1 MMARSRSL
9 SVIGITFTAAAFT
22 AAAFT
27 AAAFTAAAFTA
38 AAFDISRCFLS
49 MTAGSSL

>member
-9 SVIGITFTAAAFT
+9 SVIGITFT